1 MWEILISKQIAPSY
15 AQRADAANPV
25 LGKLSSP
32 WCMGTLCCTGNTPHA
47 NSPGAI
53 ICSDPLVDGSPS
65 PSVGLRKTLVAFFFH
80 VSLPPLISYPF
91 LSLKLPW
98 ACPVAVLQAC
108 LANPKARHFHCFY
121 FLSLMVPLPLMLLF
135 PEADLALSCSLRRK
149 RHPLSQPVPAATV
162 TACCFTGRQP
172 SSHKGFLTRQGLCAC
187 RCSLGLFIP
196 QSRSWFLA
204 RSVFMADRSATCC
217 KHYLCLLVVLCF
229 TSSSANHTELS

>member
-1 MWEILISKQIAPSY
+1 MVHGHFVLYRKHSPCKQ
-15 AQRADAANPV
+15 
-25 LGKLSSP
+25 P
-32 WCMGTLCCTGNTPHA
+32 WCHHLFRSAGRWKSQSICWPQK
-47 NSPGAI
+47 NSSG
-53 ICSDPLVDGSPS
+53 
-65 PSVGLRKTLVAFFFH
+65 FFFH

-135 PEADLALSCSLRRK
+135 PEADLALSCSLCRK

-229 TSSSANHTELS
+229 ASSSANHTELS